1 MATNVWV
8 RDMDLGEFNALDVRR
23 LEVVAD
29 GLSLWRGAQLA
40 IDTTLVSPLSRDGS
54 ASRRAANHDG
64 AALQRARR
72 RKEAMYPELSGE
84 GGRARLVVLAA
95 EVGGRLSV
103 ETAQFL
109 SALAKAKAQSAPH
122 LLQGRV
128 EAAWLRRWSA
138 TLACSAAR
146 SFAVSLL
153 DRRPVPGTGDAIPSA
168 HEVMRDDRFALELVS
183 RCADTLD

>member
-8 RDMDLGEFNALDVRR
+8 RDMDLQKFNAIDGRR

-72 RKEAMYPELSGE
+72 RKEATYPELSGE

-95 EVGGRLSV
+95 EVGGRWSV
-103 ETAQFL
+103 ETAQFCPHSPRPRRNRHHISSRAGWRL
-109 SALAKAKAQSAPH
+109 RGCAGGVPLWLALQHGPSQSLCWTGAQC
-122 LLQGRV
+122 QGRV
-128 EAAWLRRWSA
+128 TPFRPLM
-138 TLACSAAR
+138 R
-146 SFAVSLL
+146 S
-153 DRRPVPGTGDAIPSA
+153 
-168 HEVMRDDRFALELVS
+168 
-183 RCADTLD
+183 